1 MVPNPM
7 KRFPLSSMSVVTIER
22 YPNIAATK
30 PLEETIGPPG
40 VGREP
45 EYFSTISPLTTKFK
59 PSSSLVL
66 GLPTCLK
73 IKKGESSTR
82 PLTLNEYFAL
92 RGIFISV
99 YVTLI

>member
-1 MVPNPM
+1 MNNLSKRSLTQNFRGQMVPM
-7 KRFPLSSMSVVTIER
+7 KRFPFSSMSVVTIER

-66 GLPTCLK
+66 GLPICLK
-73 IKKGESSTR
+73 IKKGSHQ
-82 PLTLNEYFAL
+82 LDH
-92 RGIFISV
+92 
-99 YVTLI
+99 